1 MAYKVILTGKVR
13 KQIETL
19 SRSAWARVRIAIDGL
34 ETDPRPPGAVKMKG
48 PFDTWRIRVGVYR
61 VLYVIEDERLVVLVV
76 NVGHRR
82 EVYR

>member
-1 MAYKVILTGKVR
+1 
-13 KQIETL
+13 
-19 SRSAWARVRIAIDGL
+19 
-34 ETDPRPPGAVKMKG
+34 MKG